1 MKRYIKKLCM
11 AATAFAMGI
20 ATASASMGA
29 TPESRDEP
37 ASHVAEQF
45 GVAVRTV
52 LDELEG
58 GHAGRPPLFPT
69 LPAAPDLADST
80 RILATGGGTKDP
92 LAMTIASLGL
102 MTIIAYRRLIR

>member
-1 MKRYIKKLCM
+1 MERYIKKLCM
-11 AATAFAMGI
+11 AATAFAMGMSI
-20 ATASASMGA
+20 ASTGMGA
-29 TPESRDEP
+29 TAASRDEA
-37 ASHVAEQF
+37 ASGVAVQF
-45 GVAVRTV
+45 GLTVRTV

-58 GHAGRPPLFPT
+58 GHAARPPLFPA
-69 LPAAPDLADST
+69 LPAATDLADST